1 MALTPARWLI
11 DKSVL
16 VRLDQDAVAD
26 VTLPRMRAGEVGV
39 ALVTELEV
47 GYSARSSA
55 DYDATRDDVL
65 DHLIP
70 VTMPIRAEQR
80 ARDLQAE
87 LVRRG
92 QHRGVSIPDL
102 ILAAIADIEQLTI
115 LHYDHDFDVV
125 AEVTGQ
131 ATDWVVPRG
140 SID

>member
-16 VRLDQDAVAD
+16 VRLDQDPVAD
-26 VTLPRMRAGEVGV
+26 VALPRIRSGEVGV

-47 GYSARSSA
+47 GYSARSVP
-55 DYDATRDDVL
+55 DYDATREDVL

-70 VTMPIRAEQR
+70 VTMPVRAEQR

-115 LHYDHDFDVV
+115 LHYDRDFDLV
-125 AEVTGQ
+125 ADVTGQ
-131 ATDWVVPRG
+131 ASEWVVPRG

>member
-1 MALTPARWLI
+1 MALTPARWLV

-16 VRLDQDAVAD
+16 VRLDQDPVAD
-26 VTLPRMRAGEVGV
+26 VALPRIRAGEVGV

-47 GYSARSSA
+47 GYSARSVS
-55 DYDATRDDVL
+55 DYDATRHDVL

-70 VTMPIRAEQR
+70 VTMPVRAEQR
-80 ARDLQAE
+80 ARELQAE

-102 ILAAIADIEQLTI
+102 VLSAIADIERLTI
-115 LHYDHDFDVV
+115 LHYDHDFDLI
-125 AEVTGQ
+125 AELTGQ

-140 SID
+140 SIS

>member
-16 VRLDQDAVAD
+16 VRLDRDQVAD
-26 VTLPRMRAGEVGV
+26 VSLPRIRAGEVGV

-47 GYSARSSA
+47 GYSARSA
-55 DYDATRDDVL
+55 PDYESTREDVL

-70 VTMPIRAEQR
+70 VTMPVRAEQR

-92 QHRGVSIPDL
+92 RHRGVSIPDL

-115 LHYDHDFDVV
+115 LHYDRDFDLV

-131 ATDWVVPRG
+131 AAEWVVARG
-140 SID
+140 TVD

>member
-16 VRLDQDAVAD
+16 VRLDDDPVAD
-26 VTLPRMRAGEVGV
+26 VALPRIRAGEVGV

-47 GYSARSSA
+47 GYSARSTS
-55 DYDATRDDVL
+55 DYEATREDVL

-70 VTMPIRAEQR
+70 VTVPVRAEQR

-115 LHYDHDFDVV
+115 LHYDHDFDIV
-125 AEVTGQ
+125 AELTGQ
-131 ATDWVVPRG
+131 PTEWVVPRG